1 MQAVERGKAGNRRLG
16 QVRELADVGL
26 FSAVLEDH
34 CELIQLLHGYVVA
47 TKSVCELAV
56 GKIAEVL
63 DDHATRGR
71 RPALSLSSYEY
82 RVFFFLLLFKGRGE
96 VKKS

>member
-1 MQAVERGKAGNRRLG
+1 MQAVERGKAGNRRLD

-26 FSAVLEDH
+26 FSAVLEDD

-47 TKSVCELAV
+47 TKSVCEWVKLR
-56 GKIAEVL
+56 KFWMIM
-63 DDHATRGR
+63 R
-71 RPALSLSSYEY
+71 REGEDLRCPY
-82 RVFFFLLLFKGRGE
+82 RRMSIEFFFSSLQGDRGG

>member
-1 MQAVERGKAGNRRLG
+1 MHAVERGKAGNRRLG

-47 TKSVCELAV
+47 TKSVCELGV

-82 RVFFFLLLFKGRGE
+82 RVFFFFCSSRGE
-96 VKKS
+96 GR